1 MRPISRRKA
10 IKTGI
15 ATATAAIFTEVFPK
29 SLWAKPLVT
38 SSGIQLYTVDKELKA
53 DVEGTLKKVK
63 AIGYEEVEA
72 AGFAGLS
79 AKQFRV
85 ALDGAGLKCASTH
98 FFNFGGSDPGP
109 LFEQANALGV
119 HYTVSSMMG
128 NFPNKPSG
136 SEMGVEGY
144 KALAEYCNQLGEK
157 AKQAGLQFAF
167 HNHNTEFKDL
177 GRGKVGYDVLVEATD
192 PNLVKLEL
200 DCGWMVAAGHNPI
213 DYFKRYPNR
222 YRMVHIKDFVRPAQP
237 STSLKRDEVP
247 QGTVLGTGYIKYK
260 PILLAAKA
268 AGVEHCYVEQEPPFI
283 GTTAFEAAT
292 KDYEYIR
299 SLSI

>member
-1 MRPISRRKA
+1 MS
-10 IKTGI
+10 GI
-15 ATATAAIFTEVFPK
+15 ATASAAVFAEVFPNA
-29 SLWAKPLVT
+29 LWAKPLVT
-38 SSGIQLYTVDKELKA
+38 SPGIQLYTVDKELKT
-53 DVEGTLKKVK
+53 DLEGTLKKVK

-79 AKQFRV
+79 AKQFRS
-85 ALDGAGLKCASTH
+85 ALEGAGLKCASTH

-109 LFEQANALGV
+109 LFEEANALGV
-119 HYTVSSMMG
+119 HYTVSSIMS
-128 NFPNKPSG
+128 NFPNKPSR
-136 SEMGVEGY
+136 EMGVEGY
-144 KALAEYCNQLGEK
+144 KALGDYCNQLGEN

-177 GRGKVGYDVLVEATD
+177 GQGKIGYEVLVEATD

-200 DCGWMVAAGHNPI
+200 DCGWMVAAGHDPI
-213 DYFKRYPNR
+213 DYFNRYPNR

-260 PILLAAKA
+260 PILLAAMA
-268 AGVEHCYVEQEPPFI
+268 AGVEHYYVEQEPPFI

-292 KDYEYIR
+292 KDYEYVR

>member
-1 MRPISRRKA
+1 MRQISRRRA
-10 IKTGI
+10 IKAGV
-15 ATATAAIFTEVFPK
+15 ATASAAMFTEVFPK

-38 SSGIQLYTVDKELKA
+38 SPGIQLYTVDKELKA

-63 AIGYEEVEA
+63 GIGYVEVEA

-79 AKQFRV
+79 AKQFRA

-98 FFNFGGSDPGP
+98 FFNFGSAEPGA
-109 LFEQANALGV
+109 LFEEANVLGV
-119 HYTVSSMMG
+119 HYTVSSMMS
-128 NFPNKPSG
+128 NFPNKSAG
-136 SEMGVEGY
+136 EMGVEGY
-144 KALAEYCNQLGEK
+144 KALADYCNQLGQK

-177 GRGKVGYDVLVEATD
+177 GQGKIGYDVLIEATD
-192 PNLVKLEL
+192 PDLVKLEL
-200 DCGWMVAAGHNPI
+200 DCGWMAAAGHDPI

-222 YRMVHIKDFVRPAQP
+222 YRMVHIKDFVRTAQP
-237 STSLKRDEVP
+237 SMSLKRDEVP
-247 QGTVLGTGYIKYK
+247 QGTVLGAGYIKYK

-268 AGVEHCYVEQEPPFI
+268 AGVEHFYVEQEPPFI

-292 KDYEYIR
+292 KDYEYVR
-299 SLSI
+299 SLSV

>member
-1 MRPISRRKA
+1 MRQISRRKA

-15 ATATAAIFTEVFPK
+15 AAVFAAMFTEVFPE
-29 SLWAKPLVT
+29 SLWAKSLVT
-38 SSGIQLYTVDKELKA
+38 SPGIQLYTVDKELKA

-63 AIGYEEVEA
+63 AIGYVEVEA

-79 AKQFRV
+79 AKQFRA

-98 FFNFGGSDPGP
+98 FFNFGSTEPGP
-109 LFEQANALGV
+109 LFEEANSLGV
-119 HYTVSSMMG
+119 HYTVSSMMS
-128 NFPNKPSG
+128 NFPNKPAG
-136 SEMGVEGY
+136 EIGVEGY
-144 KALAEYCNQLGEK
+144 KALADYCNRLGEK

-177 GRGKVGYDVLVEATD
+177 GQGKIGYDILVEATD

-200 DCGWMVAAGHNPI
+200 DCGWMVTAGYNPI

-222 YRMVHIKDFVRPAQP
+222 YRMVHIKDFVRTAQP

-247 QGTVLGTGYIKYK
+247 QGTVLGEGYIKYK
-260 PILLAAKA
+260 PILVAAKT
-268 AGVEHCYVEQEPPFI
+268 AGVEHFYVEQEPPFI
-283 GTTAFEAAT
+283 GTTALEAAT
-292 KDYEYIR
+292 KDYEYVQ

>member
-1 MRPISRRKA
+1 MRSISRRKA

-15 ATATAAIFTEVFPK
+15 ATATAAIFTEVLPK

-79 AKQFRV
+79 AKQFRS
-85 ALDGAGLKCASTH
+85 ALEGAGLKCASTH

-109 LFEQANALGV
+109 LFEEANALGV
-119 HYTVSSMMG
+119 HYTVSSIMS
-128 NFPNKPSG
+128 NFPNKPSR
-136 SEMGVEGY
+136 EMGVEGY
-144 KALAEYCNQLGEK
+144 KALGDYCNQLGEN

-177 GRGKVGYDVLVEATD
+177 GQGKIGYEVLVEATD

-200 DCGWMVAAGHNPI
+200 DCGWMVAAGHDPI
-213 DYFKRYPNR
+213 DYFNRYPNR

-260 PILLAAKA
+260 PILLAAMA
-268 AGVEHCYVEQEPPFI
+268 AGVEHYYVEQEPPFI

-292 KDYEYIR
+292 KDYEYVR

>member
-1 MRPISRRKA
+1 MRSISRRKA

-15 ATATAAIFTEVFPK
+15 ATATAAIFTQGLPK

-38 SSGIQLYTVDKELKA
+38 SPGIQLYTVDKELKA

-79 AKQFRV
+79 AKQFRA
-85 ALDGAGLKCASTH
+85 ALDAAGLKCASTH
-98 FFNFGGSDPGP
+98 FFDFGGSDPGH
-109 LFEQANALGV
+109 LLEEANALGV

-136 SEMGVEGY
+136 EMGVEGY
-144 KALAEYCNQLGEK
+144 KALADYCNQLGEK

-177 GRGKVGYDVLVEATD
+177 GRGKIGYDVLVEATD
-192 PNLVKLEL
+192 PNMVKLEL

-222 YRMVHIKDFVRPAQP
+222 YRMIHIKDFVRPAQP

-247 QGTVLGTGYIKYK
+247 EGTVLGTGYIKYK

-268 AGVEHCYVEQEPPFI
+268 AGVEHFYVEQEPPFT

-292 KDYEYIR
+292 KDYEYVR